1 MKKVFILILALSVFF
16 PAMAQKAKVRT
27 ARFQYMH
34 YPKSPLPN
42 WVKTYS
48 TETTSTS
55 TRMKVAGDQE
65 RTFLVL
71 RGFEKAELGTPADVK
86 LVFELYAVKT
96 KADILTKEETK
107 KVDDKEV
114 KKTYYYHQVTS
125 DIAGKFMIV
134 DKNGTE
140 IYKDEFREGD
150 FQNVAKSDLYTT
162 KSEAQTDY
170 NKRKDAI
177 ISKSDNAALEKAMS
191 AYKTYMDNYYGY
203 YTAFDDALVATG
215 KGKKHDYSDLDA
227 ALEKFQQ
234 AAEFYNSGN
243 KEKYK
248 ELATECIKV
257 WETALQEYDPDNKKA
272 RISKK
277 NADWINFSIASA
289 YLYLDD
295 FDKAIEYMNKGQEI
309 DAGLQSRSVLASI
322 KDRKYRYE
330 QNKAR
335 EEGKI

>member
-1 MKKVFILILALSVFF
+1 MKKLFILILALSVFF
-16 PAMAQKAKVRT
+16 PLMAQKAKVRT

-34 YPKSPLPN
+34 YPKNPLPN

-55 TRMKVAGDQE
+55 TRMKVSGEQE

-96 KADILTKEETK
+96 SADIQTKEESK

-114 KKTYYYHQVTS
+114 KVTYYFHQVTS
-125 DIAGKFMIV
+125 EISGKFMII

-140 IYKDEFREGD
+140 VYKDVFSGSD
-150 FQNVAKSDLYTT
+150 FKNVANSDLYKT

-177 ISKSDNAALEKAMS
+177 ISSSDNAALEKALS
-191 AYKTYMDNYYGY
+191 TYKAYMDNNYGY
-203 YTAFDDALVATG
+203 YKANDDALVATG
-215 KGKKHDYSDLDA
+215 KGKKHNYSDLDA
-227 ALEKFQQ
+227 ALEKFHQ

-243 KEKYK
+243 IEKYK
-248 ELATECIKV
+248 ELATECINV
-257 WETALQEYDPDNKKA
+257 WEKALTEYDPNNKKA

-309 DAGLQSRSVLASI
+309 DAGLQSKSVLADI